1 MLLKLAWRNIWR
13 NKRRSLIVV
22 GSVIVGVIALIIIDG
37 LNNGFLSQMLFNQV
51 NLNISH
57 IQIHKKGFND
67 NKTVQS
73 FIPDKKKVESVLAE
87 NKKIKHYSE
96 RVVSFGL
103 VSSAVSSS
111 GVFILGINPGDE
123 SKITT
128 ISKSIIK
135 GKYFSG
141 KKREIV
147 IGNKLAEK
155 LKVDLGGKVITLAN
169 RPDGSI
175 GSEVFRIVGIFQSP
189 SSEFNKAYIFVPIG
203 TLQNMLGIGNNIHEF
218 AIVTEDYNLAET
230 VKEEIKQKLNNEY
243 EVLSYQDILPLLIM
257 QMDLYKESMYIIN
270 MIIGLA
276 LIFGIINSM
285 LMAVFERINEIGVLM
300 AIGMK
305 NGKIFSMILLES
317 LLIGVLGTAIG
328 LVLGFGLNEFLAFNG
343 IDLSLFSKSLESWG
357 IGAVIYPQLSIEN
370 LINTLLTIPFIT
382 VVGAIYPAWKAIK
395 LEPVVAIRYV

>member
-1 MLLKLAWRNIWR
+1 MLIKLAWRNIWR

-22 GSVIVGVIALIIIDG
+22 GSVVVGVVALIFIDG
-37 LNNGFLSQMLFNQV
+37 LNNGFISQMLFNQV

-67 NKTVQS
+67 NKVIQS
-73 FIPDKKKVESVLAE
+73 FIPDKKEVERVLLNNSKV
-87 NKKIKHYSE
+87 KYFSE
-96 RVVSFGL
+96 RVVAFGL
-103 VSSAVSSS
+103 VSSAISSS
-111 GVFILGINPGDE
+111 GVFILGINPDDE

-141 KKREIV
+141 KQREIV

-155 LKVDLGGKVITLAN
+155 LKVDLGGKVIALSN

-175 GSEVFRIVGIFQSP
+175 GSEVFRVVGIFRSP
-189 SSEFNKAYIFVPIG
+189 SSEFNKAYIFVPIK
-203 TLQNMLGIGNNIHEF
+203 TLQNMLGIGNKIHEF
-218 AIVTEDYNLAET
+218 AIITTDYKIAEE
-230 VKEEIKQKLNNEY
+230 VKKEIREELDDNY
-243 EVLSYQDILPLLIM
+243 EVLSYRDILPLLIM
-257 QMDLYKESMYIIN
+257 QMELYKETMYIIN

-305 NGKIFSMILLES
+305 NGKIFMMILLES
-317 LLIGVLGTAIG
+317 LLIGLLGTALGLITGIG
-328 LVLGFGLNEFLAFNG
+328 LTEIISING
-343 IDLSLFSKSLESWG
+343 IDFSLFAKSLESWG
-357 IGAVIYPQLSIEN
+357 IGAIIYPKLTLEN
-370 LINTLLTIPFIT
+370 LIATLLMIPFIT
-382 VVGAIYPAWKAIK
+382 VAGAVYPAWKAIK
-395 LEPVVAIRYV
+395 LEPVYAIRYV

>member
-1 MLLKLAWRNIWR
+1 MLIKLAWRNIWR

-22 GSVIVGVIALIIIDG
+22 GSVVVGVVALIFMDG
-37 LNNGFLSQMLFNQV
+37 LNNGFISQMLFNQV

-67 NKTVQS
+67 NKVIQS
-73 FIPDKKKVESVLAE
+73 FIPDKKEVEHVLLNNNKV
-87 NKKIKHYSE
+87 KHFSE

-103 VSSAVSSS
+103 VSSAISSS
-111 GVFILGINPGDE
+111 GVFILGINPDDE

-141 KKREIV
+141 KQREIV

-155 LKVDLGGKVITLAN
+155 LKVDLGGKVIALSN

-175 GSEVFRIVGIFQSP
+175 GSEVFRVVGIFRSP
-189 SSEFNKAYIFVPIG
+189 SSEFNKAYIFVPIK
-203 TLQNMLGIGNNIHEF
+203 TLQNMLGIGNKIHEF
-218 AIVTEDYNLAET
+218 AIITTDHKIAEE
-230 VKEEIKQKLNNEY
+230 VKNEIREELDDNY
-243 EVLSYQDILPLLIM
+243 EVLSYRDILPLLIM
-257 QMDLYKESMYIIN
+257 QMELYKETMYIIN

-305 NGKIFSMILLES
+305 NGKIFMMILLES
-317 LLIGVLGTAIG
+317 LLIGLLGTALGLITGIG
-328 LVLGFGLNEFLAFNG
+328 LTEIISING
-343 IDLSLFSKSLESWG
+343 IDFSLFAKSLESWG
-357 IGAVIYPQLSIEN
+357 IGAVIYPKLTLEN
-370 LINTLLTIPFIT
+370 FIATLLMIPFIT
-382 VVGAIYPAWKAIK
+382 VAGAVYPAWKAIK
-395 LEPVVAIRYV
+395 LEPVYAIRYV